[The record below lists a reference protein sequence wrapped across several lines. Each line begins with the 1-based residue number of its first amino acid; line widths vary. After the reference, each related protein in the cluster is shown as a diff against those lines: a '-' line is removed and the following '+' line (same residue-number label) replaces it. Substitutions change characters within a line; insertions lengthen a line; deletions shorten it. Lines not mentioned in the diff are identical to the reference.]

1 MSQVSDKVNPAS
13 EHAGDHLA
21 NLISRSGPSG
31 QSLKEDAIRQACQD
45 RDIDKLIRLTA
56 TPGGLVDDSLR
67 QIACK
72 HCMPWTVS
80 SSTNAGEKGPMLL
93 GCELQSSTSDTP
105 DTSWR
110 ALPRHRDEDQVK
122 LDVNRAFVYYPNGNG
137 PIPPCDRYR

>member
-1 MSQVSDKVNPAS
+1 MSQVSGKVNQVS

-21 NLISRSGPSG
+21 NSISFSRSSAK
-31 QSLKEDAIRQACQD
+31 SLKKDAIRQAGHD
-45 RDIDKLIRLTA
+45 RDIDKLIRLTE
-56 TPGGLVDDSLR
+56 TSGGLLDDSLR

-72 HCMPWTVS
+72 HCMPSAVS

-93 GCELQSSTSDTP
+93 GCELQTSSSDTP

-122 LDVNRAFVYYPNGNG
+122 LDVNRAFVYYPNSNG
-137 PIPPCDRYR
+137 PISPYDRYR